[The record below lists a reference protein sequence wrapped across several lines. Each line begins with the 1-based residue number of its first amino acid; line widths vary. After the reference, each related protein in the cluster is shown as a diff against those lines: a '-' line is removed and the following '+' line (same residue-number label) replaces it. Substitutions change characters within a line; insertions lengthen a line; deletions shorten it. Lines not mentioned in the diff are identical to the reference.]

1 MISDEVKEDVTLA
14 MEGRFP
20 KVKVKYVN
28 VSFKGDEAF
37 VNYIIADRGNGEETI
52 AFPCPVN
59 DLGSVGKAM
68 AMWLGESL

>member
-14 MEGRFP
+14 MEARFT

-28 VSFKGDEAF
+28 VSFEGEEAF

-52 AFPCPVN
+52 TFPCPVN
-59 DLGSVGKAM
+59 DLGSVGRAM